1 MFAPFYNLSFIKYAN
16 LIGIL
21 DSRQAVSNGNSGAR
35 LHQTFQSLLY
45 QTFRLRIQSRSSF
58 VQNQNGG
65 ILQNGTGYADALSL
79 TSGKLAATVADI
91 RIIPFGLLHDKF
103 MCIGYL
109 GGFYHLFHCSIL
121 YTESYV
127 VKKSIVEQNC
137 FLIYITQQTS
147 QIGDAHIF
155 DIGSVYRDLSRLHI
169 MIAGQKVDKR

>member
-65 ILQNGTGYADALSL
+65 ILQNGTGYADARSEEH
-79 TSGKLAATVADI
+79 TSELQSRQYLVCRLLLEKKKHNN
-91 RIIPFGLLHDKF
+91 IPT
-103 MCIGYL
+103 
-109 GGFYHLFHCSIL
+109 FH
-121 YTESYV
+121 SY
-127 VKKSIVEQNC
+127 
-137 FLIYITQQTS
+137 
-147 QIGDAHIF
+147 
-155 DIGSVYRDLSRLHI
+155 
-169 MIAGQKVDKR
+169 